1 MTRRLRSERGAELVE
16 FAFILPLLL
25 LVCVGIIDFGFL
37 FRDYE
42 VLTNAAREG
51 ARLSSLVRGSLDDPG
66 TYGEQDIADRV
77 AAYVA
82 GAGLRGTA
90 ATTVTPVDIV
100 VGSRTA
106 KGFEVRTTYPHEFL
120 FLGPI
125 AAFFGASFGTIDLT
139 ASSTMRQ
146 EIRADPAP

>member
-1 MTRRLRSERGAELVE
+1 MNRRSASERGAELVE

-25 LVCVGIIDFGFL
+25 LVVVGIIDFGFL

-51 ARLSSLVRGSLDDPG
+51 ARLSTLVRGSLDDPG
-66 TYGEQDIADRV
+66 TYTEQDISDRV
-77 AAYVA
+77 AAYVES
-82 GAGLRGTA
+82 AGLQGTP

-100 VGSRTA
+100 AGGRTA
-106 KGFEVRTTYPHEFL
+106 KGFEVRATYPHDFL

-125 AAFFGASFGTIDLT
+125 AAFFGASFGTIELT
-139 ASSTMRQ
+139 AASTMRQ
-146 EIRADPAP
+146 EIRAAAP